1 MDMKQLY
8 IKIIELL
15 QLERI
20 FNSTKPEMTKCSY
33 VFPMWSVFHYDTDL
47 ESTISTKDEKLP
59 CHPTAEY
66 KQGLQQL
73 VAKLSKNILKKTF
86 WFMVNKYSLIKAKL
100 SKYLRHRWE
109 AVC

>member
-20 FNSTKPEMTKCSY
+20 FNSIKPEMTKCSY

-47 ESTISTKDEKLP
+47 ESTISTKDGKLP

-73 VAKLSKNILKKTF
+73 VAKLSKNILKKTLF
-86 WFMVNKYSLIKAKL
+86 YG
-100 SKYLRHRWE
+100 
-109 AVC
+109 

>member
-1 MDMKQLY
+1 
-8 IKIIELL
+8 
-15 QLERI
+15 
-20 FNSTKPEMTKCSY
+20 
-33 VFPMWSVFHYDTDL
+33 MWSVFHYDTDL

-86 WFMVNKYSLIKAKL
+86 CFMVNKYSLIKAKL